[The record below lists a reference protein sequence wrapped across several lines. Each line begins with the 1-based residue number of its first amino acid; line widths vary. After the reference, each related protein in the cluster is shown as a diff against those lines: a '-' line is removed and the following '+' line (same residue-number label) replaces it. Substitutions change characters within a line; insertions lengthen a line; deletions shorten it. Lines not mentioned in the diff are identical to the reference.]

1 MWKRYPFIIAIIL
14 LLLLVITA
22 CGGDDNVTLTVPPPP
37 TSAATVGEATNTPVA
52 AAVVPTEALVESAT
66 ATLPPAVINTLPPP
80 PTVAQVPTSEPP
92 TPDVTATPETL
103 ILERPEDFAGRNPF
117 TGELVD
123 DPEELERRPLLIKLS
138 NAPADYTRPQ
148 AGLNDA
154 DIIFEHWTEGAVTR
168 FTALFYDTVP
178 VNVGPI
184 RSARLVDLELPAMYD
199 AMLAYSGASVG
210 VNQRLNNSDFSN
222 RLLRAS
228 EPGFYR
234 TGDQTKP
241 FEHTLYVRPAELWF
255 AVEEKGL
262 NTPPRITT
270 FNAFTEE
277 PPAGGTPAGTV
288 NIDYK
293 TEKIEWVY
301 DEEIGRYRR
310 WMDFEEHVDANTEEQ
325 VTVANVIYLTPF
337 HVNDPEICEQINNG
351 VCAAL
356 SIQIQ
361 LWGNGPAVVFRDGQQ
376 YNVTWHREGRGDMLT
391 FTDAEGNPFPLQV
404 GNSWV
409 QIMPGYLPD
418 PLTVTP

>member
-1 MWKRYPFIIAIIL
+1 MWKRLAFPVLIVL
-14 LLLLVITA
+14 MLTA
-22 CGGDDNVTLTVPPPP
+22 CGGSDDVALTVPPPP
-37 TSAATVGEATNTPVA
+37 TSAATVGEATNTPVI
-52 AAVVPTEALVESAT
+52 AAVAPTEVPTEAPP
-66 ATLPPAVINTLPPP
+66 ATLPPVVVNTLPPP
-80 PTVAQVPTSEPP
+80 PTVAPPPTEAPPP
-92 TPDVTATPETL
+92 TPDVTATPDVL

-117 TGELVD
+117 TGELVA
-123 DPEELERRPLLIKLS
+123 DPADLDRRPLLIKLA

-154 DIIFEHWTEGAVTR
+154 DIVFEHWTEGAVTR

-184 RSARLVDLELPAMYD
+184 RSARLVDVELPAMYD

-210 VNQRLNNSDFSN
+210 VNRRLNESDFSD
-222 RLLRAS
+222 RLLRS
-228 EPGFYR
+228 NEGGFYR
-234 TGDQTKP
+234 TGDETKP
-241 FEHTLYVRPAELWF
+241 FEHTLYARPAELWF
-255 AVEEKGL
+255 DIEEKGL

-277 PPAGGTPAGTV
+277 PPAGGTPAGTI

-310 WMDFEEHVDANTEEQ
+310 WMDFEEHLDANTEEQ
-325 VTVANVIYLTPF
+325 VTVANVIYLTPY

-356 SIQIQ
+356 SIEIQ

-391 FTDAEGNPFPLQV
+391 FTDADGNPFPLQV

-409 QIMPGYLPD
+409 QIVPGYLPD
-418 PLTVTP
+418 SLTVTP